1 MTKEA
6 IFERISVML
15 KEQLNQDDLEISLET
30 DLQDELGVD
39 SIALMEFII
48 SLEDEYHLD
57 IPDEEVENMESLG
70 QMVDYLYQKLT

>member
-57 IPDEEVENMESLG
+57 IPDEEVENMETLG
-70 QMVDYLYQKLT
+70 QMVDYLYQKLA

>member
-70 QMVDYLYQKLT
+70 QMVDYLYQKLA

>member
-1 MTKEA
+1 MTKKA

-70 QMVDYLYQKLT
+70 QMVDYLYQKLA

>member
-39 SIALMEFII
+39 SIAFMEFII

-57 IPDEEVENMESLG
+57 IPDEEMENMETLG
-70 QMVDYLYQKLT
+70 QMVDYLYQKLA

>member
-6 IFERISVML
+6 IFERISAML

-57 IPDEEVENMESLG
+57 IPDEEVENMETLG
-70 QMVDYLYQKLT
+70 QMVDYLYQKLA

>member
-57 IPDEEVENMESLG
+57 IPDEEVENLETLG
-70 QMVDYLYQKLT
+70 QMVDYLYQKLA